1 MTTRFVPAHVRS
13 AIDIVV
19 TDRDRTVS
27 ERRAFTSFIDRLSEF
42 SVESIDSKTNLDCST
57 PVQIV
62 LEQTQSSHS
71 VSQLARVRELYR
83 ETVMGVEHYP
93 EEYGDSFDESIA
105 EEFGPEIAAATL
117 NSDQLTP
124 QLRDRL
130 IEASNQARES
140 RHALLQGLENE
151 HNALQSADEALTEL
165 GADLDDVLSAHSF
178 QTWPD
183 EELATVR
190 KDLHTRERECDR
202 LAADRQTTLHEQ
214 RIPSTHHIDL
224 EFTEYLYRSLP
235 VTFPV
240 LADIASLTET
250 LRTARQNVDHALA
263 SETNA
268 CTHSPFT

>member
-1 MTTRFVPAHVRS
+1 M
-13 AIDIVV
+13 
-19 TDRDRTVS
+19 S
-27 ERRAFTSFIDRLSEF
+27 ERRAFTSFIDRLSDF
-42 SVESIDSKTNLDCST
+42 SVESIDSNTSLDCST

-71 VSQLARVRELYR
+71 ESDQLARVRELYR
-83 ETVMGVEHYP
+83 ETVMGVEHYSD
-93 EEYGDSFDESIA
+93 EYGDSFDESIV
-105 EEFGPEIAAATL
+105 EEFGSETAAAIL

-130 IEASNQARES
+130 IEAGNRARES

-190 KDLHTRERECDR
+190 KDLHARERECDR
-202 LAADRQTTLHEQ
+202 LAVDRQSTLHEQ
-214 RIPSTHHIDL
+214 RVPSTHHIGL

-263 SETNA
+263 SETNG
-268 CTHSPFT
+268 CTHSPFI